1 MPRYDFIAPSLAMI
15 LMSEVKKMLME
26 PELVDIFNEK
36 SSETKL
42 PFDALRDLCSRFD
55 KVFSDEHCAFITASY
70 LNEIDEGIIYINFKE
85 FLSDLKDPRGRDLE
99 IASSKHKA
107 TSSIGSDGSDTD
119 MKRIMRGNG
128 SPLSD
133 ILNRSGGKGAIAG
146 SKKKSI
152 DEEHML
158 DVAEAIFIKMAD
170 LILAKEKTIRG
181 IFNKYAVPEIFPDN
195 TVLELLTP
203 GGFLEGVK
211 EVGVDDLQDFEIACL
226 MRVLAKPE
234 LENAVIL
241 NEFVMIMENFGVVD
255 AMDDEDIDD
264 YIPDTELSLAK
275 SVENLNAEEEKKE
288 EE

>member
-1 MPRYDFIAPSLAMI
+1 MI

-70 LNEIDEGIIYINFKE
+70 LNEIDEGIIFINFKE
-85 FLSDLKDPRGRDLE
+85 FLSDLKDPRGRDLD

-107 TSSIGSDGSDTD
+107 TSSLGSEGSDSE
-119 MKRIMRGNG
+119 MKRVIRAGTG

-133 ILNRSGGKGAIAG
+133 ILNRSAGKGSSVLG
-146 SKKKSI
+146 KPKKSI

-158 DVAEAIFIKMAD
+158 DVAEAIFIKIAD
-170 LILAKEKTIRG
+170 LIIAKEKTIRG
-181 IFNKYAVPEIFPDN
+181 IFNKYSVPEIFPDS
-195 TVLELLTP
+195 TVLELLSP
-203 GGFLEGVK
+203 GGFLEGIK
-211 EVGVDDLQDFEIACL
+211 EVGIDDLQDFEIACL

-234 LENAVIL
+234 LDNAVIL
-241 NEFVMIMENFGVVD
+241 NEFVMIMENFGVIES
-255 AMDDEDIDD
+255 MDDEDNDD
-264 YIPDTELSLAK
+264 YIPDTELSVA
-275 SVENLNAEEEKKE
+275 
-288 EE
+288 